1 MQSYDMAKLAT
12 DLDFHPGLFLTREH
26 GEQAFGRLKQAAKQL
41 PEGDALLLIFPE
53 GQLVDGSFADETIVR
68 LGEELNSGQ
77 FGDRAMLLQ
86 GLTAD
91 SITNI
96 EAVIGF
102 RRLKLGFLAVESNG
116 KWQVIGQLDPSLR
129 EMLALLAEQDCLTAP
144 DLVEKYN
151 LAINTASNRLK
162 RLYDRR
168 LVRREYEVSAK
179 GLQYYYYF
187 WDWQDVDEPV
197 EA

>member
-1 MQSYDMAKLAT
+1 MQRYDVVDLAT
-12 DLDFHPGLFLTREH
+12 ELSLLPGLFLTRER
-26 GEQAFGRLKQAAKQL
+26 GEQAYPHLKQVLEQT
-41 PEGDALLLIFPE
+41 PEGDALLLIFPPN
-53 GQLVDGSFADETIVR
+53 QLVDGSFADETVVR
-68 LGEELNSGQ
+68 LGEELTTDR
-77 FGDRAMLLQ
+77 FGNRAMVLQ

-96 EAVIGF
+96 EAVIGL
-102 RRLKLGFLAVESNG
+102 RRLKLGFLATEPDG
-116 KWQVIGQLDPSLR
+116 QWQVIGQLDPSLH
-129 EMLALLAEQDCLTAP
+129 EMLKILATQKYLTAP
-144 DLVEKYN
+144 ELAERFN

-187 WDWQDVDEPV
+187 WNWQNGK
-197 EA
+197 AQA

>member
-1 MQSYDMAKLAT
+1 MQRYDMAELAAE
-12 DLDFHPGLFLTREH
+12 LNLQPDFFLTREH
-26 GEQAFGRLKQAAKQL
+26 GEQAYQRLKQMLEQL
-41 PEGDALLLIFPE
+41 PEGDALLLIFPP
-53 GQLVDGSFADETIVR
+53 GQLIDGSFADETIVR
-68 LGEELNSGQ
+68 LGEELAGDQ
-77 FGDRAMLLQ
+77 FGNRAILLQ
-86 GLTAD
+86 GLSDD

-102 RRLKLGFLAVESNG
+102 QRLKLGFLAVTPEG
-116 KWQVIGQLDPSLR
+116 QWQVIGQLDPSLR
-129 EMLALLAEQDCLTAP
+129 KMLDLLAEQESLTAP
-144 DLVEKYN
+144 ELAEKYD

-187 WDWQDVDEPV
+187 WDWQNARE
-197 EA
+197 EAKV